1 MNGHERRS
9 LQTRTKLLDTAVE
22 LLIEYGYAGVTSPM
36 LCERAGMTRGALHHH
51 FPEGKQALYT
61 ELLKQILTNMELSE
75 LPEEPVSRLRE
86 LLFALQKEQREYH
99 FIFLELVLACR
110 SDTKLQ
116 KLAWPTVDEGL
127 NHILGKARGNQNEEV
142 LMLLMMLQGAAL
154 QVLSNYRNDD
164 AISNALNL
172 FLEATQKS

>member
-9 LQTRTKLLDTAVE
+9 QQTRSKLLETAVQ
-22 LLIEYGYAGVTSPM
+22 LLIEFGYAGVTSPM

-61 ELLKQILTNMELSE
+61 ELLKQILASMEIADMPL
-75 LPEEPVSRLRE
+75 EPVARLRA
-86 LLFALQKEQREYH
+86 LIAALQQEQRQYH
-99 FIFLELVLACR
+99 YIFLELVLACR

-116 KLAWPTVDEGL
+116 KLAWPIVDQGL
-127 NHILGKARGNQNEEV
+127 NDILGKARGNQEVEV

-164 AISNALNL
+164 AISNALSL
-172 FLEATQKS
+172 FLQFTNKS